1 MAQCKT
7 VVTILLTHRSYLTH
21 WGRVTH
27 ICVGNLTTI
36 GSDNGL
42 PPGRRQAII
51 WTKCWNIVNW
61 TPRNIYQ
68 WNFNRNSY
76 NFIQENA
83 FENVVCEMA
92 SICLGLNLLTHVNT
106 ILHQAVDIIIE
117 FIHVYQRLP
126 IYSIW
131 CVLQK
136 TPLDNIPN
144 TFKTLIDVPCVDK
157 SVSWQ

>member
-27 ICVGNLTTI
+27 ICVGNLTII

-42 PPGRRQAII
+42 PPGRRQAIT

-61 TPRNIYQ
+61 IPRNKYQ
-68 WNFNRNSY
+68 WHFNRNSY

-92 SICLGLNLLTHVNT
+92 SICLGLNLLKHVNT
-106 ILHQAVDIIIE
+106 VLHQAVDIIIE
-117 FIHVYQRLP
+117 FIHVYQRLL

-136 TPLDNIPN
+136 KPFGQH
-144 TFKTLIDVPCVDK
+144 FKYI
-157 SVSWQ
+157 